1 MAIENSKHEAL
12 VEKWRRATTGSS
24 GGYKRSFEYGI
35 RRLDDLDSSQVVLY
49 ACGIPLS
56 QLPLLSELLACIDE
70 GVSTGTPRVNVVIQ
84 TNLYEQ
90 MRAFERRHRS
100 ITFITELDQ
109 RVPGLLATSVYI
121 CVHGILPPYFIRRDG
136 QRVLQLWDGVEER
149 VREDPHLKV
158 FLVTRL
164 LNSTAIAVGSDGDV
178 ETVLDCYHM
187 RHLYRGELF
196 VPGEGSP
203 LASCVARYLL
213 LGDGGSFTSAY
224 EGSSLSS
231 VLILVNPMEKDC
243 LKVVRRII
251 GVAGTSEFDFTVA
264 IPGMINDSALWSE
277 VVSLDRDVRV
287 VMRQMSFSC
296 TPDQY
301 VDVQVALNEL
311 DAYSDFEAWY
321 ATFDHS
327 VERLEA
333 MRLFGDSRFDV
344 ALYVASAMPVWY
356 LIIDGLDVASKKK
369 VELSDCATK
378 AKMGLSPNFFSLE
391 LETQANLHVFDAIA
405 FLDNRTCEEA
415 DSYAIDVPWER
426 FAIPEVA
433 ESVDSL
439 IKFTYPV
446 RLNSMTYGF
455 AGALGPQGGRG
466 SLVRTPEGL
475 GKSYVVEASMGSDL
489 IGTLNALVS
498 HADGEDWEAFV
509 VGSTSLSSDSP
520 LLERFGDR
528 VTLVGDPDYLD
539 IDAMLGFIRHFDA
552 CVVCF
557 PESRSS
563 LRAAA
568 DITGTP
574 ILVPDNGR
582 LLQVEAC
589 VFDSRAACHEVAREE
604 VLRLLGHTLP

>member
-1 MAIENSKHEAL
+1 MAIDNRKHEAL
-12 VEKWRRATTGSS
+12 VEKWQRATTGSS

-35 RRLDDLDSSQVVLY
+35 RRLDDLDPSQVVLY
-49 ACGIPLS
+49 VCGIPLS
-56 QLPLLSELLACIDE
+56 QLPLLGELLDRIDE
-70 GVSTGTPRVNVVIQ
+70 GMSSDTPRVNVVIQ

-90 MRAFERRHRS
+90 MRDFERRHRG

-109 RVPGLLATSVYI
+109 RVPGLLATSACI

-149 VREDPHLKV
+149 VREDPYLKV

-164 LNSTAIAVGSDGDV
+164 LNSTAIAVSSDRDV
-178 ETVLDCYHM
+178 ETVLDRYHM

-196 VPGEGSP
+196 VPAEGSP
-203 LASCVARYLL
+203 LASCIARYLL
-213 LGDGGSFTSAY
+213 LGDGGSFASAY
-224 EGSSLSS
+224 EGPSLSS
-231 VLILVNPMEKDC
+231 VLIFVNPMEKDC
-243 LKVVRRII
+243 WKVVRRII

-301 VDVQVALNEL
+301 VDAQVALNEL

-333 MRLFGDSRFDV
+333 MRLFGDSRFDA

-356 LIIDGLDVASKKK
+356 LVFAGLDVASKKK

-378 AKMGLSPNFFSLE
+378 AKMGSSPNFFSLE
-391 LETQANLHVFDAIA
+391 LETQANPHVFDTIA
-405 FLDNRTCEEA
+405 FLDNRTREEA

-426 FAIPEVA
+426 FGMPEDA
-433 ESVDSL
+433 ENVDGQ
-439 IKFTYPV
+439 IEFTYPV
-446 RLNSMTYGF
+446 RLNGMAYGF

-475 GKSYVVEASMGSDL
+475 RKSYVVESSVGSDL

-520 LLERFGDR
+520 LLERLGDR
-528 VTLVGDPDYLD
+528 VTLVGDPDYLG
-539 IDAMLGFIRHFDA
+539 IDAMLGYKA
-552 CVVCF
+552 
-557 PESRSS
+557 
-563 LRAAA
+563 
-568 DITGTP
+568 
-574 ILVPDNGR
+574 
-582 LLQVEAC
+582 
-589 VFDSRAACHEVAREE
+589 
-604 VLRLLGHTLP
+604 